1 MMIEMKGVCKRYNG
15 KPALE
20 QLDLSV
26 REGEFFCL
34 LGGNG
39 EGKTTLLRI
48 LTGYLE
54 ADEGEAV
61 VGGVDIIRNP
71 YKVKKVVGYVPA
83 EFGLYDDLRVIDYM
97 EYFAS
102 IYGLTGEA
110 QRKRCRFLLEFVHL
124 EESLESRVDALSVDG
139 KQRLSLARCLIH
151 EPKLLVLDE
160 FMSGVDDRSRQELKE
175 LLNDIHEEGKTIV
188 LTSNIFAELVGLHPT
203 LGVIKSGKMILRG
216 TWQKIS
222 EQLNDANPLEL
233 QVADGREAAVAVL
246 KESQAVTNISI
257 DGEMII
263 AGFTGDSQEQVR
275 LLQEIVT
282 RGVSVV
288 SFQRRK
294 SDLEESFLQLI
305 G

>member
-1 MMIEMKGVCKRYNG
+1 MIEMKDICKSYNG
-15 KPALE
+15 KPALDK
-20 QLDLSV
+20 LDLSV

-54 ADEGEAV
+54 ADGGEAV
-61 VGGVDIIRNP
+61 VGGIDVIRNP
-71 YKVKKVVGYVPA
+71 HRVRKIIGYVPA
-83 EFGLYDDLRVIDYM
+83 EFGLYDNLRVIDYM
-97 EYFAS
+97 EYFAY

-110 QRKRCRFLLEFVHL
+110 QRKRCRFLLELVHL
-124 EESLESRVDALSVDG
+124 EELLEARVDTLSVDG
-139 KQRLSLARCLIH
+139 RQRLSLARCLIH
-151 EPKLLVLDE
+151 EPKLLILDE
-160 FMSGVDDRSRQELKE
+160 FMSRVDDRSRQELKE
-175 LLNDIHEEGKTIV
+175 LLNEIHEEGKTIV

-216 TWQKIS
+216 TWQEIT

-257 DGEMII
+257 DGGLII
-263 AGFTGDSQEQVR
+263 AGFTGDRKEQVR
-275 LLQEIVT
+275 LLQEMVT

>member
-1 MMIEMKGVCKRYNG
+1 MIEMKDICKSYNG
-15 KPALE
+15 KPALDK
-20 QLDLSV
+20 LDLSV

-54 ADEGEAV
+54 ADGGEAV
-61 VGGVDIIRNP
+61 VGGIDVIRNP
-71 YKVKKVVGYVPA
+71 HRVRKIIGYVPA
-83 EFGLYDDLRVIDYM
+83 EFGLYDNLRVIDYM
-97 EYFAS
+97 EYFAY

-110 QRKRCRFLLEFVHL
+110 QRKRCRFLLELVHL
-124 EESLESRVDALSVDG
+124 EELLEARVDTLSVDG
-139 KQRLSLARCLIH
+139 RQRLSLARCLIH
-151 EPKLLVLDE
+151 EPKLLILDE
-160 FMSGVDDRSRQELKE
+160 FMSRVDDRSRQELKE
-175 LLNDIHEEGKTIV
+175 LLNEIHEEGKTIV
-188 LTSNIFAELVGLHPT
+188 LTSNIFAKLVGLHPT

-216 TWQKIS
+216 TWQEIT

-233 QVADGREAAVAVL
+233 QVEDGREAAVAVL

-257 DGEMII
+257 DGGLII
-263 AGFTGDSQEQVR
+263 AGFTGDRKEQVR
-275 LLQEIVT
+275 LLQEMVT